1 MMKLIE
7 QWIDRLSERRVRQV
21 AQQTSRRSAVAKIG
35 TLLVGGAILPM
46 LPFDRSGGVA
56 HAQHG
61 GEGGAE
67 GGKNDD
73 PQSCDYWRNCAID
86 GFLCT
91 CCGGTVSSCPPGSEA
106 SKVTWVG
113 TCKNPKDGKDY
124 LVSYS
129 DCCGGTVSSCPPG
142 SEASKVTW
150 VGTCKNPKDGKDYLV
165 SYSDCCGKTACARC
179 LCNYNERERPGYRMG
194 VHNDINWCMADKQT
208 MYHCTLSV
216 IVGVSQG

>member
-1 MMKLIE
+1 MKLIE

-129 DCCGGTVSSCPPG
+129 DCCG
-142 SEASKVTW
+142 
-150 VGTCKNPKDGKDYLV
+150 
-165 SYSDCCGKTACARC
+165 KTACARC